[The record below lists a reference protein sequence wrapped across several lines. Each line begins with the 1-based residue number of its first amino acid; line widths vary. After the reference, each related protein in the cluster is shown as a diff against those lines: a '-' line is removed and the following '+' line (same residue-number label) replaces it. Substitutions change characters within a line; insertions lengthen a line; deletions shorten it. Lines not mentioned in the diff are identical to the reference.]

1 MMSAVATGFERFP
14 ASRRALSAKGA
25 RRMLLRLLAAAL
37 DRLVPPPSAAS
48 RESDLPCEWF
58 KYPPF

>member
-14 ASRRALSAKGA
+14 APRRALSANGV
-25 RRMLLRLLAAAL
+25 RRVLRRSLAAL
-37 DRLVPPPSAAS
+37 GRLVPPPSAAS